1 MGLNSKAVSAEGRG
15 HSGPVAHPAHCTQFA
30 DGEGTIEIL
39 DGEVGVGKKLA
50 VSQAKLWQWAVGASL
65 QPKKLTG
72 EQVVIKA
79 TDRCYVA
86 LMPGSDEAQ
95 SVQVVRRFT
104 GKIFSRPS
112 PQVGQIQ
119 PDEQFQSV
127 AGSKIFVKVSEVAG
141 ALQLPAVGE
150 YVEFQ
155 LGPNPERADRLWAA
169 SVTLKNKSSI
179 AMTPLTRTASGVGA
193 PSPKAAAPGGTEALP
208 PARPSVVSVGGA
220 PPGGGGLSPSAA
232 SPALPQ
238 RPFQPGRRLY
248 LGCLPETA
256 TWRELQAPPN
266 HQGRRRVAGRGGAG
280 RGGAG
285 R

>member
-15 HSGPVAHPAHCTQFA
+15 HSGPVAHPAHCTHFA

-127 AGSKIFVKVSEVAG
+127 AGAKIFVKVSEVAG

-150 YVEFQ
+150 HVEFQ

-169 SVTLKNKSSI
+169 TVTLRNKSSI

-193 PSPKAAAPGGTEALP
+193 PSPKTAAPGGAEALP
-208 PARPSVVSVGGA
+208 PARPSAVSVGGGA
-220 PPGGGGLSPSAA
+220 TPGGGGLPPPSH
-232 SPALPQ
+232 
-238 RPFQPGRRLY
+238 
-248 LGCLPETA
+248 CL
-256 TWRELQAPPN
+256 
-266 HQGRRRVAGRGGAG
+266 
-280 RGGAG
+280 
-285 R
+285 

>member
-30 DGEGTIEIL
+30 DGEATIEIL

-50 VSQAKLWQWAVGASL
+50 VSQAQLWQWAVGASL

-79 TDRCYVA
+79 TDRCYVEV
-86 LMPGSDEAQ
+86 MPGSDKAQ

-119 PDEQFQSV
+119 PDEEFQSV

-150 YVEFQ
+150 RVEFQ

-169 SVTLKNKSSI
+169 SVTLMNKSSI
-179 AMTPLTRTASGVGA
+179 AMTPLTRTAGGVGA
-193 PSPKAAAPGGTEALP
+193 PSPKTAAPSGSEPPPAAAR
-208 PARPSVVSVGGA
+208 PAAVGVGGS
-220 PPGGGGLSPSAA
+220 PHPG
-232 SPALPQ
+232 
-238 RPFQPGRRLY
+238 
-248 LGCLPETA
+248 
-256 TWRELQAPPN
+256 
-266 HQGRRRVAGRGGAG
+266 
-280 RGGAG
+280 
-285 R
+285 